1 MSKIDSLTYE
11 KVIEIFRY
19 DAETGSLERKL
30 GSGRWKICG
39 HEPTCNGYG
48 AVGIDGKKYLTH
60 RLIWLLVYGE
70 WPENDIDHIDRDRM
84 NNRLENI
91 RAVTRTENNHNHG
104 VHKNNSS
111 GYPGVCFDKRSKKY
125 KARITLDGKQINLGY
140 FDTAEEAFL
149 AYQLAKIQH
158 HPTSPITQQYL
169 RELTLAGK
177 A

>member
-11 KVIEIFRY
+11 KAIEIFRY

-30 GSGRWKICG
+30 NNGKWRVCG

-48 AVGIDGKKYLTH
+48 RVGIDGKKYSTH

-84 NNRLENI
+84 NNRLENL

-111 GYPGVCFDKRSKKY
+111 GYPGVSLFKRDKKY
-125 KARITLDGKQINLGY
+125 RAQIRINGKCISLGLY
-140 FDTAEEAFL
+140 ITAEEAFT
-149 AYQLAKIQH
+149 AHMLAKIQC
-158 HPTSPITQQYL
+158 HPTSPIAQQYL
-169 RELTLAGK
+169 RELTLAG
-177 A
+177 